1 MKQNKNYF
9 KDWGTGRI
17 VRLILAVVLGI
28 TFYYDREYLFLFAGI
43 ILLVQAAFNISCP
56 GGSCGTTYKSKD
68 KPTMEFEK
76 YEPKNKIMYSEFT
89 LLQDQCLECNN
100 IVLKKL
106 GTLHGV
112 FGVELHQTDGRII
125 VSHTD
130 EVTYS
135 EIEETLSL
143 LGFFVRKPLEEIEK
157 DEPSI
162 WGCAL

>member
-1 MKQNKNYF
+1 
-9 KDWGTGRI
+9 
-17 VRLILAVVLGI
+17 
-28 TFYYDREYLFLFAGI
+28 
-43 ILLVQAAFNISCP
+43 
-56 GGSCGTTYKSKD
+56 
-68 KPTMEFEK
+68 
-76 YEPKNKIMYSEFT
+76 MYSEFT

-112 FGVELHQTDGRII
+112 FGVELDRTDGRII